1 METMANGTETLIHPK
16 QQIIEGEPLYLP
28 LKIFKEEFFNA
39 EEELFYKTRFSLSL
53 LLDKW
58 RKKGMDGQ
66 SSIAAAA
73 TALIEE
79 VELAFNEVE
88 DQKQISSNFPAF
100 EEALQLLFP
109 SFFFEEQIGFV
120 SVPFSK
126 SFVFISQAFQE
137 RVESNDWEI
146 KITSKSMG
154 HASEKF
160 TLEVAGFILN
170 KFYGQDLVMCPSE
183 TMTLRNK
190 KTKLERHYK
199 INMVTDYIQATP
211 LKPLKPLSQS
221 QIQELLN
228 NTENT
233 DLYLEHIPPEN
244 FAFEGF
250 FIGYLTDVTDVE
262 VLSNM
267 KALMVEEEAYTDME
281 SQYKI
286 LNNLELQVRSYLN
299 LPDLK
304 VGCLQ
309 MLFGGWHE
317 RTSFSLFKHIQ
328 EPQDIKLFYQANETY
343 RKVLKSHD
351 IVIIDDL
358 TVLSVPSE
366 LERILVQDGI
376 RSLILAPLINSDGN
390 ISGIFEL
397 GINEPYRFSAVTA
410 KELQEVISLFSTGL
424 ERTQRD
430 VQKQVIGVLQEQ
442 FTAMHPSV
450 AWRFNK
456 AAYNYMFQKQLIGNQ
471 ATIEPIVFQNIYPL
485 YGQADIV
492 GSSTLRNEA
501 ISADLI
507 DNLKQVRKIM
517 IAFKKKLHFHLLD
530 MQLLEVKAHLDRL
543 QSGDFISSDE
553 SQIIELL
560 SKEIHPLLKHLSLN
574 HPHLPKNLLQDYFN
588 NLDSELKIVYCR
600 RREYEESVRILNQTM
615 SAYLEESDQ
624 KMQKILP
631 HFFEKYKTDGVEYN
645 IYLGESIL
653 QNGEFSDFYLKDFR
667 LWQLINM
674 CEITRLVAKTA
685 PTLPIPLQTAQ
696 LIFVYNNS
704 LSIRFRMDEKKFDVD
719 GTYNVRYEIL
729 KKRIDKAVIKG
740 TNERLTQKGKI
751 AIVWLQEKDRQEYLK
766 YLNHLYLKGYI
777 EEDIEDLELEKLQGA
792 DGLKAL
798 RVTVREG

>member
-1 METMANGTETLIHPK
+1 MANETETLINPK
-16 QQIIEGEPLYLP
+16 EQKIEGQPVYLP
-28 LKIFKEEFFNA
+28 LSVFKSQFF
-39 EEELFYKTRFSLSL
+39 EEEKDLFYQARFSLSL
-53 LLDKW
+53 LLEKW
-58 RKKGMDGQ
+58 HKKGISGP

-79 VELAFNEVE
+79 VELSLNQIN
-88 DQKQISSNFPAF
+88 DQKQISSDFLAF
-100 EEALQLLFP
+100 EEALELLFP

-126 SFVFISQAFQE
+126 NFVFISQAFQDM
-137 RVESNDWEI
+137 VESDEWEI
-146 KITSKSMG
+146 QIKSKSMG

-160 TLEVAGFILN
+160 TLEVAGFVLN
-170 KFYGQDLVMCPSE
+170 KFYGQNLTMCPSE
-183 TMTLRNK
+183 IMTLRNT
-190 KTKLERHYK
+190 KTKLERHFK
-199 INMVTDYIQATP
+199 INMATDYIKATP
-211 LKPLKPLSQS
+211 LKPIKPLSQI

-228 NTENT
+228 NTGDT
-233 DLYLEHIPPEN
+233 DLYLDYIPPEN

-262 VLSNM
+262 TLSNI
-267 KALMVEEEAYTDME
+267 KALMVREGSYANKQE
-281 SQYKI
+281 QNKI
-286 LNNLELQVRSYLN
+286 LNYLEIQVRSYLN
-299 LPDLK
+299 LPNLQ

-309 MLFGGWHE
+309 MLFGGWQE
-317 RTSFSLFKHIQ
+317 RTSWSFFKDIE
-328 EPQDIKLFYQANETY
+328 EPKNTNLFYQANHTY
-343 RKVLKSHD
+343 RKVMKSHD
-351 IVIIDDL
+351 VVIVDDL
-358 TVLSVPSE
+358 ASLSIHSE
-366 LERILVQDGI
+366 LEHILVQKGI
-376 RSLILAPLINSDGN
+376 RSLLLSPLVNSDGN

-397 GINEPYRFSAVTA
+397 GFSEPYRFSAITV
-410 KELQEVISLFSTGL
+410 KELKEIISLFAAGL

-456 AAYNYMFQKQLIGNQ
+456 AAYNYMFQKELMGNR
-471 ATIEPIVFQNIYPL
+471 ASIEPIVFQDIYPL

-507 DNLKQVRKIM
+507 DNLKQVKKIM
-517 IAFKKKLHFHLLD
+517 RAFKSTLDFHLLD
-530 MQLLEVKAHLDRL
+530 MQLLEVEAHLDRL
-543 QSGDFISSDE
+543 QSGAFISSDE

-560 SKEIHPLLKHLSLN
+560 HKEIHPLLKHLAMN
-574 HPHLPKNLLQDYFN
+574 HLHLPKKMLQDYFN
-588 NLDSELKIVYCR
+588 QLDSELKIVYCR

-615 SAYLEESDQ
+615 SVYLEDSDQ
-624 KMQKILP
+624 QMQKVLP

-645 IYLGESIL
+645 IYLGKSIL
-653 QNGEFSDFYLKDFR
+653 QNGDFSPFYLKDFR
-667 LWQLINM
+667 LWQLIKM
-674 CEITRLVAKTA
+674 CEITRLVAKTS

-729 KKRIDKAVIKG
+729 KKRIDKALIKG
-740 TNERLTQKGKI
+740 TDERLTQAGKI
-751 AIVWLQEKDRQEYLK
+751 AIVWLQEKDRQEYIK

-798 RVTVREG
+798 RVTVIGEA